1 MRAFSLSDGVGVMDP
16 ITYLD
21 ELESVFD
28 AERRAQVAGQGADL
42 AEAEAATVKLEARL
56 RARLGQRLRVLTRGG
71 ALVDLLARHLGDDV
85 LSGQA
90 PGGGVVMVRTAA
102 IAVVVPQTAGEA
114 GQARRWRSA
123 RAVLRDLRRRRARV
137 SLSLPAGSVTGT
149 IVQVGQDYVELAV
162 ELSHRVP
169 VGGGG
174 QRVAIALG
182 AIEVV
187 REC

>member
-1 MRAFSLSDGVGVMDP
+1 M
-16 ITYLD
+16 
-21 ELESVFD
+21 
-28 AERRAQVAGQGADL
+28 
-42 AEAEAATVKLEARL
+42 
-56 RARLGQRLRVLTRGG
+56 
-71 ALVDLLARHLGDDV
+71 
-85 LSGQA
+85 
-90 PGGGVVMVRTAA
+90 
-102 IAVVVPQTAGEA
+102 
-114 GQARRWRSA
+114 
-123 RAVLRDLRRRRARV
+123 RDLRRRRARV